1 MNIVDFFVS
10 YLDKANQAPSLNNI
24 MLTGGNSAK
33 ELYVQVNRKYPLL
46 REISNTNFYLTDE
59 RHVPFESIDSNQ
71 KIVEDHFLNEF
82 NLSKESNFHKFNV
95 KLKKPSLITSSYN
108 EILPNQM
115 DLILLSMGEDGHI
128 ASLFPNDN
136 LALGEY
142 NKKVLSVC
150 GPKSPRNRF
159 TITPRVIKDA
169 KNIIVLCFGSMKRLK
184 YEEALVEPNNFL
196 EIPARLV
203 LDRTWV
209 FSIDQNIDTF
219 KK

>member
-10 YLDKANQAPSLNNI
+10 YLDKAKQATSLNNI

-33 ELYVQVNRKYPLL
+33 ELYMHVNRKYPQLK
-46 REISNTNFYLTDE
+46 EINNTNFYLTDE
-59 RHVPFESIDSNQ
+59 RHVPFDSINSNQ
-71 KIVEDHFLNEF
+71 KLIEDHFLNKF
-82 NLSKESNFHKFNV
+82 NLFKESNFHKFNT
-95 KLKKPSLITSSYN
+95 KLKKPSLISDSYN
-108 EILPNQM
+108 EIIPDQM

-128 ASLFPNDN
+128 ASLFPYDK
-136 LALGEY
+136 LALEEY
-142 NKKVLSVC
+142 NKKVLSVR
-150 GPKSPRNRF
+150 GPKFPRNRF

-169 KNIIVLCFGSMKRLK
+169 KNIVVLCFGSKKREK
-184 YEEALVEPNNFL
+184 YEAALVEPNNIL
-196 EIPARLV
+196 DIPARLV

>member
-10 YLDKANQAPSLNNI
+10 YLNTPSTKNI
-24 MLTGGNSAK
+24 ILTGGSSAK
-33 ELYVQVNRKYPLL
+33 ELYVHIKRKYSAPK
-46 REISNTNFYLTDE
+46 EIKNTNFYLTDE
-59 RHVPFESIDSNQ
+59 RHVPSDSIDSNQ
-71 KIVEDHFLNEF
+71 KLVEDCFFNEF
-82 NLSKESNFHKFNV
+82 DLSNGSYFYKFNT
-95 KLKKPSLITSSYN
+95 KLKKPSLISTSYE
-108 EILPNQM
+108 EIIPDKV

-128 ASLFPNDN
+128 ASLFPYDD
-136 LALGEY
+136 LALEEC

-150 GPKSPRNRF
+150 GPKFPRNRF

-169 KNIIVLCFGSMKRLK
+169 KNVIVLCFGSKKLKR
-184 YEEALVEPNNFL
+184 YEEALLEPNNFL

-209 FSIDQNIDTF
+209 FDINQNIDTF